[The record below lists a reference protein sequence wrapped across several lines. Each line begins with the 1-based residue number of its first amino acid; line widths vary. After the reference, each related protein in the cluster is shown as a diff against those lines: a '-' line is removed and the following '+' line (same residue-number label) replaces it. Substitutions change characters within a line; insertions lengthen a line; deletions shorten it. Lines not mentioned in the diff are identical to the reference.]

1 MKLNI
6 LTLVL
11 GLCLVLQGC
20 TKYEAPSSEAI
31 SISESAISAE
41 ATGDKYTLSVNAGQA
56 SWEAIAEASWL
67 QTETEGSILRV
78 SVEPNYSTESR
89 QAQVKVIAGGQMSAV
104 TVSQQGAP
112 AEAKLFPAEDEVDDL
127 GGLKYF
133 YVSTNTQNWRLE
145 SDEAWIQPS
154 ANYTKRRAEITVAE
168 NSELAP
174 RQGTVRLMEQG
185 TLLGTYT
192 IVQSGIQTFI
202 LPFGE
207 FLSNPY
213 EVQAF
218 EKARHSTLVKIPDGF
233 VNSSTYGFTT
243 RSPLFPRVEYTFANN
258 QYVEARL
265 YPASNDIIGQEQYKT
280 KVIDFL
286 KSKSFLFD
294 FANIYVQPDINME
307 ASLVAAKGE
316 VPAYINFRFLPEQPA
331 GMPFFDKFPYGC
343 LDFKPGDEDKIHAYE
358 AANGG
363 TYVPE
368 KSKPGDLYFQTA
380 SPSLYRRYYLGDQ
393 SVQAFDDYRYAY
405 FFHKGTPYLT
415 REFRK
420 MLAEEGFEMIAK
432 IDFLNMYKYRNVSKG
447 IFLDVWIR
455 NENVAGTMKQ
465 VIRFNMRRG

>member
-6 LTLVL
+6 FALALSL
-11 GLCLVLQGC
+11 ALVLQGC
-20 TKYEAPSSEAI
+20 SQYEAPSTEPI

-41 ATGDKYTLSVNAGQA
+41 ATGNEYTLSVKSAQA
-56 SWEAIAEASWL
+56 WEAIAEASWL
-67 QTETEGSILRV
+67 QTETEGSILKV
-78 SVEPNYSTESR
+78 SVEPNYSTDTR
-89 QAQVKVIAGGQMSAV
+89 QAEVKVIAGGQMSAV
-104 TVSQQGAP
+104 TISQSGAP
-112 AEAKLFPAEDEVDDL
+112 KEAKLFPATDEVDDL

-133 YVSTNTQNWRLE
+133 YVSTNTQNWQLE
-145 SDEAWIQPS
+145 SDESWVQLSP
-154 ANYTKRRAEITVAE
+154 NYTKRRAEITVAE
-168 NSELAP
+168 NSELAS
-174 RQGTVRLMEQG
+174 RQATVRLVEQGTV
-185 TLLGTYT
+185 LGTYT

-233 VNSSTYGFTT
+233 INSSTYGFAT

-258 QYVEARL
+258 QYVEAKL
-265 YPASNDIIGQEQYKT
+265 YPASNDIIAQEQYKT
-280 KVIDFL
+280 KVVDFL

-294 FANIYVQPDINME
+294 FGNIYVQPDINME
-307 ASLVAAKGE
+307 ASLVAAKGD

-331 GMPFFDKFPYGC
+331 GMPVFDKFPYGC
-343 LDFKPGDEDKIHAYE
+343 LDFKVGDEDKIHAYE

-368 KSKPGDLYFQTA
+368 KSSAKELYFQTS
-380 SPSLYRRYYLGDQ
+380 SPSLFRLYYLGDQ

-420 MLAEEGFEMIAK
+420 MLAEEGFELVFKM
-432 IDFLNMYKYRNVSKG
+432 DFFNLYKYRNVSKG
-447 IFLDVWIR
+447 VFLDVWIR
-455 NENVAGTMKQ
+455 NENVGGTMKQ
-465 VIRFNMRRG
+465 VIRFNMHRA